1 MQVDDLR
8 VVMSLGRTLSF
19 SKTAEELFVSQST
32 VSRCVSRVEAEL
44 GQRLFER
51 DTHSVALTAAGKFAL
66 ESADTIVGAY
76 DALTRR
82 MAEFARGEHGSIRFA
97 EIYYAMDRYLS
108 EPLAKFATDY
118 PDVDVSVLPT
128 RPSVVEEAVVSSKA
142 DLGFS
147 ICCGEPPARSGVSW
161 ARYAEEGFI
170 ALMPKGHELAARKVV
185 AEEDLEGQLLA
196 FPVGE
201 EETER
206 IMLSHF
212 GELGIRPAGIARYVI
227 DHYGADILAK
237 GAVTFIPECMADYP
251 HRGLALRP
259 FVTSLRATYFFLWRD
274 DCRNPSIGL
283 FLRSLGLETAGA

>member
-8 VVMSLGRTLSF
+8 VVRTLGRTLSF
-19 SKTAEELFVSQST
+19 SKTADELFVSQST

-51 DTHSVALTAAGKFAL
+51 DTHSVGLTAAGRVAL
-66 ESADTIVGAY
+66 EASDAMVGAY
-76 DALTRR
+76 DALLAR

-108 EPLAKFATDY
+108 EPLAQFATDY
-118 PDVDVSVLPT
+118 PGVGVSVLPM

-147 ICCGEPPARSGVSW
+147 ICCGEPPARSGISW
-161 ARYAEEGFI
+161 ARYAEEGFM
-170 ALMPKGHELAARKVV
+170 ALMPKGHELAALEAV

-212 GELGIRPAGIARYVI
+212 GERGIRPAGTTQYVI

-259 FVTSLRATYFFLWRD
+259 FASSLRATYYFLWRD
-274 DCRNPSIGL
+274 DRQNPSVGL
-283 FLRSLGLETAGA
+283 FLKSLGFEATGA

>member
-8 VVMSLGRTLSF
+8 VVRTLGRTLSF
-19 SKTAEELFVSQST
+19 SKTAEELYVSQST

-44 GQRLFER
+44 GQRLFNR
-51 DTHSVALTAAGKFAL
+51 DTHSVSLTAAGRVAL
-66 ESADTIVGAY
+66 EASEAMVNAY
-76 DALTRR
+76 DALLAR
-82 MAEFARGEHGSIRFA
+82 MAEFARGEHGSVRFA

-108 EPLAKFATDY
+108 EPLARFAKDY
-118 PDVDVSVLPT
+118 PDVDVSVLPM
-128 RPSVVEEAVVSSKA
+128 RPSVVEEAVVSGKA

-147 ICCGEPPARSGVSW
+147 ICCGEPPVPSGISW
-161 ARYAEEGFI
+161 ARFAEEGFI
-170 ALMPKGHELAARKVV
+170 ALMPEGHELAVCEVV
-185 AEEDLEGQLLA
+185 TEEELEGQLLA

-212 GELGIRPAGIARYVI
+212 EGLGIRPAGVVQYVI

-274 DCRNPSIGL
+274 DNQNPTVKL
-283 FLRSLGLETAGA
+283 FLRSLGSEAAGA